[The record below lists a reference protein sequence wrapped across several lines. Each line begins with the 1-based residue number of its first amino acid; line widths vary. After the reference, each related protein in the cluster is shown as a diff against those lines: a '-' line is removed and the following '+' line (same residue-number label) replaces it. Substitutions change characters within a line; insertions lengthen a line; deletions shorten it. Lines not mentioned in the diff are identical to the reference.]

1 MLRSFSVAIFVL
13 NLEIVGFLYTM
24 SLIITSILMLIR
36 GYSDVF
42 KPLLIMLV
50 LSIVITFISN
60 SIENK
65 IYKKISKIELY

>member
-1 MLRSFSVAIFVL
+1 MSIIYGYVKEY
-13 NLEIVGFLYTM
+13 LEIVVFLYTM
-24 SLIITSILMLIR
+24 SLIITSILMLVR
-36 GYSDVF
+36 DYSDVF

-50 LSIVITFISN
+50 LSIVIMFISS

>member
-1 MLRSFSVAIFVL
+1 MSIIYGFVKEY
-13 NLEIVGFLYTM
+13 LEIVGFLYTM
-24 SLIITSILMLIR
+24 SLIITSILMLVR
-36 GYSDVF
+36 DYSDVF

-50 LSIVITFISN
+50 LSIAIMFISS

>member
-1 MLRSFSVAIFVL
+1 MSIIYGYVKEY
-13 NLEIVGFLYTM
+13 LEIVGFLYTM
-24 SLIITSILMLIR
+24 GLIITSILMLIR
-36 GYSDVF
+36 DYSDVF

-50 LSIVITFISN
+50 LSIVIMFISG